1 MKPIMDLESRKIT
14 DVDTGLT
21 ISPSYINKTNLEENK
36 KNSDTKI
43 KRKILPLKTEG
54 GYKQLISDYVET
66 LIRPKDTRYQS
77 DTEFLSIIREA

>member
-1 MKPIMDLESRKIT
+1 MDLESKKIS

-21 ISPSYINKTNLEENK
+21 IFSPSCVDKTNLDENK
-36 KNSDTKI
+36 RNSDTKL
-43 KRKILPLKTEG
+43 KRRILPLKTEG
-54 GYKQLISDYVET
+54 GYKQLISDYIET